1 MSSVEYE
8 RNDTLAI
15 IRLNRPHVRN
25 AIDNEVV
32 SLIDSCLDRALKDNA
47 RAVVIAANGNGF
59 CAGTDLKEMQAMSLA
74 EYLLKVERVH
84 ALFCRLRDFPLISVA
99 AVHGPAL
106 GGGTELAAA
115 CTFRIA
121 SESAIFGLPE
131 VKLGVMPSYGGTQL
145 LSRLIGENQ
154 ALELM
159 LSARQLSA
167 QEALA
172 MGLINR
178 VCSANDELTSVAC
191 DYAKQLSQ
199 YSLVAQQGIRACSAV
214 AFDGNLA
221 AGLSFERK
229 LTASV
234 FASADA
240 REGVAAFLEKRAP
253 VFTDQ

>member
-8 RNDTLAI
+8 LENTLAI

-32 SLIDSCLDRALKDNA
+32 SLIDSYLDRALDDNA
-47 RAVVIAANGNGF
+47 RAVVIIGNGSGF
-59 CAGTDLKEMQAMSLA
+59 CAGTDLKEMQAMTLA
-74 EYLLKVERVH
+74 EYLRKVDRVH
-84 ALFCRLRDFPLISVA
+84 ALFQRLRDFPLLSIA

-121 SESAIFGLPE
+121 SEQALFGLPE

-167 QEALA
+167 EEALA
-172 MGLINR
+172 IGLINR
-178 VCSANDELTSVAC
+178 VCSNNDSLLVDAC
-191 DYAKQLSQ
+191 DYAKSLSQ

-214 AFDGNLA
+214 AFEGSLDE
-221 AGLSFERK
+221 GLQFERK

-240 REGVAAFLEKRAP
+240 KEGVAAFLEKRDP
-253 VFTDQ
+253 VFSDC